1 MAGYA
6 KRFSEL
12 GKAFPSNINVAADP
26 LVAPISSTSSM

>member
-12 GKAFPSNINVAADP
+12 GKANINVAADP